1 MLSTGGWFFY
11 LSKDKYDLIKKRHF
25 PFYLSLL
32 AIVAVPILIDI
43 YLKSLWP
50 DLHWRNAPFHSAME
64 TMGALIAIFMASILL
79 LKQKKG
85 NGGKIY
91 LLSLGFL
98 SMGILDGFHAISKPG
113 ESFVLLHSLAS
124 LIGGFWFVVIWVPS
138 FTEYLS
144 KKNSIPWIVA
154 LGSLLC
160 SIWFYLL
167 PETLP
172 TMIHNGEFT
181 TSAITINTLAG
192 IMFLIAT
199 FRFLLDFNRCEEIE
213 LYMFACMSLLFGI
226 AELTFYKSSIWD
238 SGWWLWHLL
247 RLLAYILVLFF
258 IVHQYIR
265 IVAMQR
271 ESEEKFKSFTEQ
283 SITGVYLLQDGDF
296 KYVNPKFADI
306 FGYTTDECL
315 EKMFLPRLV
324 YPEDL
329 AKVKAQIKKR
339 ETGKTK
345 TVHYTFRGL
354 KKSGEIIHV
363 EIYGS
368 SVMIAGKSS
377 AIGTILDISDRKLA
391 EQEKEK
397 LIFDLQK
404 AFEDVKQLSG
414 LIPICSNCKKIRDDK
429 GYWKQIEKYIS
440 EKSDAKFS
448 HGICNECSESLYGN
462 EDWYVEMKEAKNKKT

>member
-1 MLSTGGWFFY
+1 M
-11 LSKDKYDLIKKRHF
+11 KKRHF
-25 PFYLSLL
+25 LFYLLLL
-32 AIVAVPILIDI
+32 AIVTVPALIDI
-43 YLKSLWP
+43 CLKSLWP
-50 DLHWRNAPFHSAME
+50 DLHWVNEPFHSAVE
-64 TMGALIAIFMASILL
+64 TIGALIAIFMASILL
-79 LKQKKG
+79 LKKKEEPK
-85 NGGKIY
+85 GKIN
-91 LLSLGFL
+91 LLYLGFL

-113 ESFVLLHSLAS
+113 ENFVFLHSLAS
-124 LIGGFWFVVIWVPS
+124 LFGGLWFVMSWFPGLI
-138 FTEYLS
+138 EYLS
-144 KKNSIPWIVA
+144 KKKSMSWIVT

-181 TSAITINTLAG
+181 TTAIAINTLAG

-226 AELTFYKSSIWD
+226 AELTFYQSSIWG

-247 RLLAYILVLFF
+247 RLVAYILVLYF
-258 IVHQYIR
+258 IIHQYIR
-265 IVAMQR
+265 IVAMQK

-283 SITGVYLLQDGDF
+283 SITGVYLLQNGDF

-315 EKMFLPRLV
+315 EKMFFPRLV

-329 AKVKAQIKKR
+329 AKVKAQIQKR
-339 ETGKTK
+339 EAGKIK
-345 TVHYTFRGL
+345 TVHYMFRGL
-354 KKSGEIIHV
+354 KKTGEIIHV

-368 SVMIAGKSS
+368 SVMIAGKLS

-391 EQEKEK
+391 EQEREK
-397 LIFDLQK
+397 LILDLQK
-404 AFEDVKQLSG
+404 ALKDVKQLSG

-429 GYWKQIEKYIS
+429 GYWNQIEKYIS

-448 HGICNECSESLYGN
+448 HGICSECSESLYGN
-462 EDWYVEMKEAKNKKT
+462 EDWYPEMKKEMNKKT